1 MKLKEP
7 LEVIM
12 RKILIVSHDNLA
24 QGMFNFLNMILGKQK
39 NIDFINAYVDDITL
53 EEKVNS
59 YMDNNKNC
67 EIIVVTDL
75 YGGSVNNYF
84 MENIDKYHLITGM
97 NAVMLLTLSIK
108 LDSNETTESIIE
120 EAITSAK
127 EGIIYCNKIQLDSNE
142 DDF

>member
-1 MKLKEP
+1 
-7 LEVIM
+7 M